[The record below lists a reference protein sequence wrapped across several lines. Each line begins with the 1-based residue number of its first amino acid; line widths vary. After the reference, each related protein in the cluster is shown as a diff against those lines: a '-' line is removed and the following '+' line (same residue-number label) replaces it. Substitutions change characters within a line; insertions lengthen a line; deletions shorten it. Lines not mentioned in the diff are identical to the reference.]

1 MMSALTR
8 RIGRQAASKEKRMPR
23 YLFHL
28 CRDGVRFP
36 DSKGQQLDDADQAWE
51 AAKATA
57 LGLMNAEANGTAVWS
72 ASHFEVTNEQNE
84 VVFEF
89 PFTEAV
95 RVRSQP
101 S

>member
-1 MMSALTR
+1 
-8 RIGRQAASKEKRMPR
+8 
-23 YLFHL
+23 
-28 CRDGVRFP
+28 
-36 DSKGQQLDDADQAWE
+36 
-51 AAKATA
+51 
-57 LGLMNAEANGTAVWS
+57 MNAEANGTAVWS
-72 ASHFEVTNEQNE
+72 ASHFEATNEQNE